1 MVTYTRPPLNVNYG
15 PVVEEVEDEVITSS
29 DISKNMPTTLPESL
43 LQLPDQPEEIAPLD
57 LSALLLDRDLFAE
70 EFGTTPKTEEELDV
84 SRF

>member
-43 LQLPDQPEEIAPLD
+43 LQLPDQ
-57 LSALLLDRDLFAE
+57 ALR
-70 EFGTTPKTEEELDV
+70 
-84 SRF
+84 S